1 MNIYIIKTEEQEL
14 FKIGIAENVTK
25 RIIQISTNSPF
36 KLEIIFEMNIENA
49 HYIEQLLHQKYKK
62 YNTNNEWFRLSA
74 SQVVEL
80 KKDIVRLSSETTPKD
95 VLVKWLN
102 EYKQFFSLR
111 AIEKKLNIPT
121 DTLQKFSQ
129 GKQGIPNKW
138 IPILYGF
145 FKEMF
150 GKL

>member
-1 MNIYIIKTEEQEL
+1 MNIYIIKAEEHEL
-14 FKIGIAENVTK
+14 FKVGIAENVNK
-25 RIIQISTNSPF
+25 RLVQISTNSPF
-36 KLEIIFEMNIENA
+36 KLEVIFEMNVENA
-49 HYIEQLLHQKYKK
+49 HYIEQLLHQKYTQ
-62 YNTNNEWFRLSA
+62 YNTNNEWFKLNKKSLS
-74 SQVVEL
+74 EL
-80 KKDIVRLSSETTPKD
+80 KKDIVKMSTETTPKES
-95 VLVKWLN
+95 LINWLN
-102 EYKQFFSLR
+102 EYKIFFSLR

-138 IPILYGF
+138 IPTLYDF

>member
-14 FKIGIAENVTK
+14 FKIGIAENVPK
-25 RIIQISTNSPF
+25 RLTQISTNSPF
-36 KLEIIFEMNIENA
+36 KLEVIFEMNIENA
-49 HYIEQLLHQKYKK
+49 YYIEQLLHQKYTQ
-62 YNTNNEWFRLSA
+62 YNTNNEWFRLNEVLLS
-74 SQVVEL
+74 EL
-80 KKDIVRLSSETTPKD
+80 KKDIVKMSTEATPKD
-95 VLVKWLN
+95 SLINWLN
-102 EYKQFFSLR
+102 EYKSFFSLR
-111 AIEKKLNIPT
+111 AIEKELNIPT

-138 IPILYGF
+138 IPTLYEF